1 MASRKIY
8 PIDESIGHLINLT
21 HRRLQPLLEHRIRSY
36 GLSYGVW
43 FFLRYLWEE
52 DGISQRELADRVG
65 TSEPTALAALRK
77 LQAMGLVSLGDD
89 LRDRRRWSVRLT
101 AKSRALKARLLPSVK
116 EINAVVLKGLT
127 PREVDELR
135 RMLKI
140 IRRNAG

>member
-89 LRDRRRWSVRLT
+89 LRDGRRWSVRLT

>member
-1 MASRKIY
+1 MASKKIY

-21 HRRLQPLLEHRIRSY
+21 HRRLQPMLERRIRSY

-43 FFLRYLWEE
+43 FFLRALWEE
-52 DGISQRELADRVG
+52 DGISQREVADRVG

-135 RMLKI
+135 RMLRI

>member
-21 HRRLQPLLEHRIRSY
+21 HRRLQPMLEHRIRAY

-43 FFLRYLWEE
+43 FFLRALWEE

-135 RMLKI
+135 RMLRI